1 MSTMYMSVNGHYD
14 GTHIVIDEE
23 VSIKIGQKVIVTI
36 LEPLKRKES
45 EEYVDLKKYMGRG
58 EKIFQTDAG
67 DYIKELRD

>member
-1 MSTMYMSVNGHYD
+1 MLTMYMSVNGHYD

-23 VSIKIGQKVIVTI
+23 VPIKIGQKVIVTI

-58 EKIFQTDAG
+58 EKMFQTDAG